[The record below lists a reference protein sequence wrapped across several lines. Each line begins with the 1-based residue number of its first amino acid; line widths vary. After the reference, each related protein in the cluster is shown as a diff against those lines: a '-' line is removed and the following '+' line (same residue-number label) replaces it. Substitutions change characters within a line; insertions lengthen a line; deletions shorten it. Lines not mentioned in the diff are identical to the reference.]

1 MALVLRVSLEGRAV
15 GTQTLADGSFVI
27 GRHPDCELVLA
38 DPAVSA
44 RHARLLVVGEA
55 CTVED
60 LQSTNGTFVNGHRVT
75 RQVLDHGDVLTLG
88 AHRLRF
94 ERAGDP
100 PVPARLESEAP
111 PGPAR
116 PLEKRVTLLGRRG
129 VQVLAVHRRGDHDR
143 LVVVEAGSGAP
154 PRVNGEPI
162 PAAGHRLADG
172 DLLEFAGRRLRY
184 RRG

>member
-1 MALVLRVSLEGRAV
+1 MLRVSLDGRAV
-15 GTQTLADGSFVI
+15 GTQPLADGSCVI

-44 RHARLLVVGEA
+44 RHLRLLVVGDA
-55 CTVED
+55 CTAED

-94 ERAGDP
+94 ERVPDA
-100 PVPARLESEAP
+100 PVPARLEPEVPS
-111 PGPAR
+111 GPAR
-116 PLEKRVTLLGRRG
+116 PLGKRVTLLGRRG
-129 VQVLAVHRRGDHDR
+129 VQVLAVHRRADHDR
-143 LVVVEAGSGAP
+143 LLVVEAGSGAP
-154 PRVNGEPI
+154 PRVNGAPI

-184 RRG
+184 RRP

>member
-1 MALVLRVSLEGRAV
+1 MALLLRVSLEGRAV
-15 GTQTLADGSFVI
+15 GSRTLADGSFVI
-27 GRHPDCELVLA
+27 GRHPDCEVVLA

-55 CTVED
+55 CTAED

-94 ERAGDP
+94 ERIADP
-100 PVPARLESEAP
+100 PAPARLEPEDSS
-111 PGPAR
+111 GPAR

-129 VQVLAVHRRGDHDR
+129 VQVLAVHRRADHDR
-143 LVVVEAGSGAP
+143 L
-154 PRVNGEPI
+154 
-162 PAAGHRLADG
+162 
-172 DLLEFAGRRLRY
+172 
-184 RRG
+184 